1 MSGSSKI
8 KEAVHESRQTSGH
21 STEIYNSKIFVS
33 SNQRGI
39 TTLCRRSN
47 GMKIKCPYCSHE
59 NIIGTDH
66 CSKCL
71 HSLMQRDIPQPS
83 KEKLHKKIMTERVAD
98 FIAKAPIIVGPKTSV
113 QEVITRMQALPTK
126 GCVLVC
132 DENKKLLGI
141 ASIRDILLK
150 VAGIVKDTSHYPVE
164 KIMTPRPECLDKDA
178 PLSFAL
184 HKMSIG
190 KFRHVPVLDNGIPIG
205 VVSTRDIIE
214 YLCTK

>member
-1 MSGSSKI
+1 
-8 KEAVHESRQTSGH
+8 
-21 STEIYNSKIFVS
+21 
-33 SNQRGI
+33 
-39 TTLCRRSN
+39 
-47 GMKIKCPYCSHE
+47 MKTKCPYCGHE
-59 NIIGTDH
+59 NIVGSDH
-66 CSKCL
+66 CDKCL
-71 HSLMQRDIPQPS
+71 HSFMQRDISQPS
-83 KEKLHKKIMTERVAD
+83 KEKLQKKIMTERVAD
-98 FIAKAPIIVGPKTSV
+98 FISKVPPIIVSPKTSV
-113 QEVITRMQALPTK
+113 QEVIQRMQALPTK

-150 VAGIVKDTSHYPVE
+150 VAGVVKDPSTTPVE

-214 YLCTK
+214 YLTK

>member
-1 MSGSSKI
+1 
-8 KEAVHESRQTSGH
+8 
-21 STEIYNSKIFVS
+21 
-33 SNQRGI
+33 
-39 TTLCRRSN
+39 
-47 GMKIKCPYCSHE
+47 MKFKCPYCGHE
-59 NIIGTDH
+59 NIIGSDH
-66 CSKCL
+66 CGKCL
-71 HSLMQRDIPQPS
+71 HSFMERDISQPL
-83 KEKLHKKIMTERVAD
+83 KEKLQKKIMTERVAD
-98 FIAKAPIIVGPKTSV
+98 FISKAPIIVGPKTSV
-113 QEVITRMQALPTK
+113 REVVERMQALPKK
-126 GCVLVC
+126 GCVLIC

-150 VAGIVKDTSHYPVE
+150 VAGVVKDTSTYPVE

-214 YLCTK
+214 YLCGK